1 MTILVENH
9 GQVGISAVLWKTHP
23 QRPLGRVRIEEIDC
37 SNTGEVNVETKMNNT
52 VNISNIYL

>member
-1 MTILVENH
+1 MVENH